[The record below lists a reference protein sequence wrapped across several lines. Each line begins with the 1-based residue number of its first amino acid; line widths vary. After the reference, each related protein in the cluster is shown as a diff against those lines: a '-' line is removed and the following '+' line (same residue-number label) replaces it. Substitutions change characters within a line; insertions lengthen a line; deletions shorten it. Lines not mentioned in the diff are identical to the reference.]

1 MGTIFPGP
9 RLVAAVVD
17 RVTFNAHIL
26 ETGIQS
32 YRLRTSEAA
41 TRGRKPSWTTAQTG
55 PEFTPISGANHL
67 TTLTCWPGDLPAPV
81 PREALID
88 PASKH
93 GVCWWPAAGRGRT

>member
-41 TRGRKPSWTTAQTG
+41 TRGRKPSWTTAQA
-55 PEFTPISGANHL
+55 GARIHADQWGKSL
-67 TTLTCWPGDLPAPV
+67 DDTHMLA
-81 PREALID
+81 R
-88 PASKH
+88 
-93 GVCWWPAAGRGRT
+93 